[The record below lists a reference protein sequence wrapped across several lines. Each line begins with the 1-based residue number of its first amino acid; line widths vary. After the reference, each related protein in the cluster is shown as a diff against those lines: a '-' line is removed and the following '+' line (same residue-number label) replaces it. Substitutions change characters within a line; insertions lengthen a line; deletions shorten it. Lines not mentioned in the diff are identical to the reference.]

1 MAFALII
8 VGLVLLFAGGEILI
22 RGSVAI
28 ARRLGVSE
36 LAVGVV
42 LVGFGTSAPELLV
55 SVQSA
60 ILGFPGLA
68 LGNVLGSN
76 IANILLII
84 GVAAALTP
92 IRLKS
97 GVGWRESAMVLAA
110 TVITTVL
117 ALFGELGLWQGIVML
132 AALCHYIYMS
142 WRQAPPDVGGGGDE
156 HDETVLSTLRA
167 SVYALAGLLL
177 LVLGADLLVDGSVE
191 VARRLGV
198 DETVIGLTIV
208 ALGSSLPE
216 LAAST
221 VAAYRGRPSV
231 AVGNVLGSNLFNLLG
246 ALGIVAVI
254 TPVSTAGVDVH
265 FALLAMLALTG
276 CFVAL
281 VASRFIGRATG
292 LIFIAAYIG
301 FVVMQFGIAG
311 V

>member
-1 MAFALII
+1 MALALII
-8 VGLVLLFAGGEILI
+8 VGLVLLFAGGEVLI

-55 SVQSA
+55 SIQSA
-60 ILGFPGLA
+60 ILDHPGLA

-92 IRLKS
+92 IRLKA

-110 TVITTVL
+110 TVIATVL

-132 AALCHYIYMS
+132 AALCHYIYIC
-142 WRQAPPDVGGGGDE
+142 WRQEPPEIGGDGDE
-156 HDETVLSTLRA
+156 HDEAVLSTMRA
-167 SVYALAGLLL
+167 GVYALGGLLL

-191 VARRLGV
+191 IARDLGV

-254 TPVSTAGVDVH
+254 TPVSTVGADIH

-292 LIFIAAYIG
+292 IIFIAAYAG